1 MKRRGVIITLSITFL
16 AVLFYGY
23 RYLQIPVGTKVAVMT
38 QREDIVSTRAYII
51 RTEEVY
57 DAQISGTMYS
67 FVEEGDRVA
76 KNMCIS
82 TVYQGDVNA
91 ESIQNLNNI
100 NNRIKKL
107 EAAKQKN
114 EKFTTDSGS
123 VDNTINNV
131 RGNIID
137 AVINNNIQEI
147 ENYKATLKTLNHEEA
162 ENFDSE
168 LNNLRQQ
175 KSEIE
180 SQLNNN
186 KSDIN
191 STMSGIFS
199 LNVDG
204 YEEILTPQTIFT
216 YQVSDFD
223 KIPQLQMSEKTNN
236 SVNSGESVC
245 KIVDNHIWYAMAKVT
260 KSDAEAIEAKKEVII
275 RFDDLP
281 GSEVSATV
289 EYISVEKDGESA
301 VVVLKSDR
309 YLEGVYGMRIG
320 NMEIITNRHVG
331 YEVPIHAIRVVDD
344 KTGVTVSA
352 GVSEFFC
359 ETDIVFSDESTGMA
373 IIYPSKDAKRKLS
386 VGDRIILGKK
396 KNEEEIK

>member
-1 MKRRGVIITLSITFL
+1 M
-16 AVLFYGY
+16 
-23 RYLQIPVGTKVAVMT
+23 
-38 QREDIVSTRAYII
+38 
-51 RTEEVY
+51 
-57 DAQISGTMYS
+57 
-67 FVEEGDRVA
+67 
-76 KNMCIS
+76 
-82 TVYQGDVNA
+82 
-91 ESIQNLNNI
+91 
-100 NNRIKKL
+100 
-107 EAAKQKN
+107 
-114 EKFTTDSGS
+114 
-123 VDNTINNV
+123 
-131 RGNIID
+131 
-137 AVINNNIQEI
+137 
-147 ENYKATLKTLNHEEA
+147 
-162 ENFDSE
+162 
-168 LNNLRQQ
+168 
-175 KSEIE
+175 
-180 SQLNNN
+180 
-186 KSDIN
+186 
-191 STMSGIFS
+191 
-199 LNVDG
+199 NVDG

-216 YQVSDFD
+216 YQVSDID